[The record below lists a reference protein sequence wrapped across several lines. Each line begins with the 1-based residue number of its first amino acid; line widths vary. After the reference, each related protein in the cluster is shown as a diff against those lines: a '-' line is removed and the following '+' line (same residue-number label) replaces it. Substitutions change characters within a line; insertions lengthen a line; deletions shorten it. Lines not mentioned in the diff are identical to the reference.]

1 MKKLIEYFV
10 DRSLIVNTLTVAVCV
25 IGFVTFQQMSR
36 DLIPTIQSKTVRIEG
51 KLPGASAVDVERFLT
66 FPIEEAVRDLTGIH
80 HVKSTTRAGS
90 FVVNVIFKPEHDD
103 IARSLE
109 TIRSRVD
116 GLSERFPTDLEPVT
130 IRHVQQ
136 DRVDFLDV
144 IIEPID
150 DEAPEDRKWVES
162 LAEQLDDIP
171 HVIAVD
177 TSLPKQDL
185 YVEFDR
191 AKIDAAGLDVR
202 DVVRRVNE
210 ALAYAP
216 IGRVRTDEEII
227 AVALEKATDGEGT
240 GVLERLRTLPL
251 TRNRV
256 GQGLDLG
263 DVAEISIESE
273 RRRVEKRHDGQKYV
287 VLELWKDTDSDV
299 IDLEARVAKVVEAFN
314 AKAPDRFQARVL
326 ASAAYLIEQPLSV
339 ILTNGLAGLVI
350 VGFVLFLFLGF
361 RTAAMAVLGLPFVYL
376 GTFVVLDAFGVQIH
390 LISVIGLLLVLGILV
405 DDAILVAERFLEKL
419 QEGMSPRE
427 AAVESASTLL
437 RPVSGTIITNIV
449 VFAPILFI
457 DSEMSAI
464 FYAIPIVMIGTL
476 LLSLFESF
484 FLLPN
489 HLVHFI
495 PEGYRFEERRVF
507 VWMQHVYRRVL
518 RGALR
523 VRYVS
528 IVLFLGL
535 LVGSF
540 FILQDME
547 KEFSLSLGTKRVF
560 VHGVVAEPVDLEDT
574 LAKAKRL
581 EDAVRA
587 AVPAEDIEWVFV
599 TAGEATTGAGHELR
613 GKKHVELEVAVDIE
627 VEDPEQLASEVE
639 EKLIA
644 ALGDVDGFASIDVHR
659 RHADPSKKEDIV
671 TIYVSGGD
679 SLSFEEIQEAIRTEV
694 TELPDVEK
702 VFMDPNRFQPA
713 WKFEPD
719 QETLARYE
727 VDGEALTQQL
737 RNTFAPQ
744 ELLRMRYRGDELTVY
759 TRFARDADWTA
770 DELGAITVVTPRG
783 LAVPLSTIGTWRE
796 TRVLQDIRHL
806 DLLRKFEIDVA
817 YDKEKIDTDALQ
829 EALDARLGGLRERY
843 PQYQITV
850 EPPEAEEEAKK
861 WVTKVIT
868 LCVCVIFLSLVF
880 VLGSLTQPLFVMF
893 SIPFGVTG
901 VVLALAS
908 HGMPLGMM
916 AIIGLVGLAGVVV
929 NDSLVMVD
937 TINEHRRNGLEAR
950 VAIETGATSRFKAVV
965 LTSLTTLGG
974 VFPLAYGIGGK
985 AGFAQPMVFALG
997 WGLLFATV
1005 LTLVLLPCTLA
1016 IADDVRRGAAAAGR
1030 RLRRLA
1036 RK

>member
-10 DRSLIVNTLTVAVCV
+10 DRSLIVNTLTVAVWV
-25 IGFVTFQQMSR
+25 VGFLTFQQMSR

-51 KLPGASAVDVERFLT
+51 ELPGASAVDVERFLT

-90 FVVNVIFKPEHDD
+90 FRINVIFKPEHHD

-116 GLSERFPTDLEPVT
+116 GLSDRFPSDLEPLS

-150 DEAPEDRKWVES
+150 DEDLEDRKWVES

-191 AKIDAAGLDVR
+191 AKIDDAGLDVR
-202 DVVRRVNE
+202 EVVRRVHE

-227 AVALEKATDGEGT
+227 AIALDNATDGEGAT
-240 GVLERLRTLPL
+240 VLDDLRALPL

-263 DVAEISIESE
+263 DVADISIESQE
-273 RRRVEKRHDGQKYV
+273 RRVEKRHDGKEYV

-299 IDLEARVAKVVEAFN
+299 IDLEARVAKVIDAFN
-314 AKAPDRFQARVL
+314 AKAPDRFEARVL
-326 ASAAYLIEQPLSV
+326 ASAAYIIEQPLSV

-361 RTAAMAVLGLPFVYL
+361 RTALMAVLGLPFVYL
-376 GTFVVLDAFGVQIH
+376 GTFIVLDAFGVQIH

-419 QEGMSPRE
+419 QEGMTPRE
-427 AAVESASTLL
+427 AAVEAASTLL

-457 DSEMSAI
+457 ESEMSAV
-464 FYAIPIVMIGTL
+464 FFAIPIVMIGTL

-507 VWMQHVYRRVL
+507 VWMQGVYRRVL
-518 RGALR
+518 RVALKL
-523 VRYVS
+523 RYVS
-528 IVLFLGL
+528 VVAFLAL

-540 FILQDME
+540 FVLQDME
-547 KEFSLSLGTKRVF
+547 KEFSLSLGTERVF
-560 VHGVVAEPVDLEDT
+560 VHGVVAEPVDLDDT
-574 LAKAKRL
+574 LAKASNL
-581 EDAVRA
+581 EAAVRA
-587 AVPAEDIEWVFV
+587 AIPAEDIEWIFV
-599 TAGEATTGAGHELR
+599 TAGEATTPGGHELR
-613 GKKHVELEVAVDIE
+613 GKRHVELEVAVDLE
-627 VEDPEQLASEVE
+627 VEDPKALAEEVE
-639 EKLIA
+639 AKL
-644 ALGDVDGFASIDVHR
+644 ALALKAIDGFASIEVHR
-659 RHADPSKKEDIV
+659 RHADPTKKEDVV

-694 TELPDVEK
+694 TDLPDVER

-713 WKFEPD
+713 WRFEPNA
-719 QETLARYE
+719 EAMARYE
-727 VDGEALTQQL
+727 VEGEALTQQL

-744 ELLRMRYRGDELTVY
+744 ELLRMRYRGDELTVF
-759 TRFARDADWTA
+759 TRFARDGDWA
-770 DELGAITVVTPRG
+770 AEELDAITVVTPRG
-783 LAVPLSTIGTWRE
+783 LAVPLSTIGAWRQ

-817 YDKEKIDTDALQ
+817 YDKAKVDTDGIKTS
-829 EALDARLGGLRERY
+829 LDERLAGLRDRY

-861 WVTKVIT
+861 WVTKVIA
-868 LCVCVIFLSLVF
+868 LCVCVIFLALVF
-880 VLGSLTQPLFVMF
+880 VLGSLTQPMFVMF

-937 TINEHRRNGLEAR
+937 TINEQRRSGLSAR
-950 VAIETGATSRFKAVV
+950 AAIETGATSRFKAVV

-1016 IADDVRRGAAAAGR
+1016 IADDARRGASAIAR
-1030 RLRRLA
+1030 RLRR
-1036 RK
+1036 K